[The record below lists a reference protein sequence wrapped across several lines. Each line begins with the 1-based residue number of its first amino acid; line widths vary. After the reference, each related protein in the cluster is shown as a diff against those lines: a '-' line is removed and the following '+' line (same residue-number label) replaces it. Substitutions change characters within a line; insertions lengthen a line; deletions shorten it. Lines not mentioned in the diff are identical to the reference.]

1 MNKGDVV
8 SSIANKAGFTLKDAD
23 EAYKAFVETVAEAL
37 KKGEDVALA
46 GFGTFKVKNKAARQ
60 GINPQTKETITKAI
74 NELFDNKLNN
84 SLTNR
89 NMLKDITIVVNGKA
103 ILSYNFIIVNLCF

>member
-37 KKGEDVALA
+37 KAGEDVALA

-60 GINPQTKETITKAI
+60 GINPQTKEAITIPATKAPSFKFGKSFK
-74 NELFDNKLNN
+74 ELIK
-84 SLTNR
+84 
-89 NMLKDITIVVNGKA
+89 
-103 ILSYNFIIVNLCF
+103 